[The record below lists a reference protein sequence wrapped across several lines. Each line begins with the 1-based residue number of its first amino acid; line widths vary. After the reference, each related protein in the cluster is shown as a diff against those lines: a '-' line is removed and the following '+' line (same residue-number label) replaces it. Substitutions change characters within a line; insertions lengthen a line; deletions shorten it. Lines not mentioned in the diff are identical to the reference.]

1 MQTLEILLRK
11 MRWDPEEDPEDL
23 DEDDR
28 GAFETLRSEL
38 RLFLDSISSID
49 EELVTSAIKT
59 LAMSTLNRA
68 DESVGWAD
76 AELSVYLVFLYGEF
90 QKGDR
95 CKHYRPS
102 IIPWLTYRLAQP
114 RGGSPLSLLHKR
126 LRRIRGKMQTG
137 RNIL

>member
-38 RLFLDSISSID
+38 RLFLDSISAID

-59 LAMSTLNRA
+59 LAMSTLSRV

-95 CKHYRPS
+95 CEQISLRHVS
-102 IIPWLTYRLAQP
+102 
-114 RGGSPLSLLHKR
+114 LSD
-126 LRRIRGKMQTG
+126 
-137 RNIL
+137 